1 MGRDSENVDMA
12 RKKIE
17 ARCINLSGYQS
28 FLYHFMAQEYDFSK
42 ANIMAL

>member
-1 MGRDSENVDMA
+1 MGRDGENVDML

-17 ARCINLSGYQS
+17 ARCINLSKFFISLHGS
-28 FLYHFMAQEYDFSK
+28 KYDFSK